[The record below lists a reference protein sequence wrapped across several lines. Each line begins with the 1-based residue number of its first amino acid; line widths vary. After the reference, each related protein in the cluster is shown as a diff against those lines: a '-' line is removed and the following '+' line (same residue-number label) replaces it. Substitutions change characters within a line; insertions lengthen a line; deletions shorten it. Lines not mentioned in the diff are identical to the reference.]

1 MKRKWFLASA
11 VCVLLLALAGCSG
24 KPVEEQIDTGV
35 ASAQTVF
42 EENPQQP
49 NKTIGKIELYV
60 PAGYAVEESEDK
72 NNLIITKGNEN
83 YILFV
88 NYYEKEDS
96 NLHYELLKN
105 DSSKKIIKEE
115 TVEFDG
121 AFGFSAVLEYDK
133 EQFELVVSSGGVKMS
148 TISEDKNIDEK
159 LVDMMT
165 IVRSVKIAEENK

>member
-1 MKRKWFLASA
+1 MKRKWFLIAAS
-11 VCVLLLALAGCSG
+11 CVLLLTLTGCG
-24 KPVEEQIDTGV
+24 KTVEEQIDTGV

-42 EENPQQP
+42 EENPQLT

-60 PAGYAVEESEDK
+60 PVGFDVEESEDP
-72 NNLIITKGNEN
+72 NNLIMTKGDES

-121 AFGFSAVLEYDK
+121 AFGFSAVREYDE
-133 EQFELVVSSGGVKMS
+133 EQFELIVSSGGVKMS
-148 TISEDKNIDEK
+148 TISEDKDIDQK

-165 IVRSVKIAEENK
+165 IVRSVKTTKENE

>member
-1 MKRKWFLASA
+1 MKRKWFLAA
-11 VCVLLLALAGCSG
+11 VSSVLLLTLAGCG
-24 KPVEEQIDTGV
+24 KTVEEQIDTGV

-42 EENPQQP
+42 EENPQQT

-60 PAGYAVEESEDK
+60 PAGFTVEESEDL
-72 NNLIITKGNEN
+72 NNLILTKGNES

-133 EQFELVVSSGGVKMS
+133 EQFELIVSSGGVKMS
-148 TISEDKNIDEK
+148 TLSEDKNIDQK

-165 IVRSVKIAEENK
+165 VVRSVKSVEEKE

>member
-1 MKRKWFLASA
+1 MKRKWFLAAAS
-11 VCVLLLALAGCSG
+11 CVLLLTLTGCG
-24 KPVEEQIDTGV
+24 KTVEEQIDTGV

-60 PAGYAVEESEDK
+60 PAGFDVEESEDP
-72 NNLIITKGNEN
+72 NNLIITKGSES

-105 DSSKKIIKEE
+105 DASKKIIKEE

-121 AFGFSAVLEYDK
+121 AFGFSAVREYDK
-133 EQFELVVSSGGVKMS
+133 EQFELIVSSGGVKMS
-148 TISEDKNIDEK
+148 TISEDKNIDQK

-165 IVRSVKIAEENK
+165 IVRSVNIVKENE

>member
-1 MKRKWFLASA
+1 MKRKWFLAF
-11 VCVLLLALAGCSG
+11 VGFVLLLLTLTGCG
-24 KPVEEQIDTGV
+24 KTVEEQIDTGV

-49 NKTIGKIELYV
+49 NETIGKIELYV
-60 PAGYAVEESEDK
+60 PTGYAIEKSDDI
-72 NNLIITKGNEN
+72 NNLIINKGNES
-83 YILFV
+83 YLLFV

-105 DSSKKIIKEE
+105 DPSKKIIKEE
-115 TVEFDG
+115 TVEVDG
-121 AFGFSAVLEYDK
+121 AFGFSAVVEYDEK
-133 EQFELVVSSGGVKMS
+133 QFELIVSSGGVKIS

-165 IVRSVKIAEENK
+165 IVRSVKIADKNE

>member
-1 MKRKWFLASA
+1 MKRKWLLASA
-11 VCVLLLALAGCSG
+11 CCALLFTLTGCG
-24 KPVEEQIDTGV
+24 KTVEEQIDTGV

-60 PAGYAVEESEDK
+60 PSGYDVKESEDL
-72 NNLIITKGNEN
+72 NNLIITQGEES

-88 NYYEKEDS
+88 NYQEKEDS
-96 NLHYELLKN
+96 NLQYELLKN

-121 AFGFSAVLEYDK
+121 AFGFSAVLDYDE
-133 EQFELVVSSGGVKMS
+133 EQFELIVSSGGVKMS
-148 TISEDKNIDEK
+148 TISEDENIDQK

-165 IVRSVKIAEENK
+165 IVRSVKVLEEKE